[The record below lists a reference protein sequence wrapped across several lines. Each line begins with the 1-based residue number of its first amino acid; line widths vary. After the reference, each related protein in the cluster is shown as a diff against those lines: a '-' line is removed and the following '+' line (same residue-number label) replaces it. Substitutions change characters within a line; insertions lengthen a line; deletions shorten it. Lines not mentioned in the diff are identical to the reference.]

1 MGISHYHLSFEV
13 RSYEVGRLGIVS
25 SGTLLRYLEYLAT
38 EGSAAAGYSRRWYDE
53 HDTAWVVRQM
63 AFEQERP
70 IELGELLALETW
82 PSQFARIQA
91 YREYLVSNA
100 ATGQMLARAHA
111 HWVYISRQRGLPTRL
126 PIDFTE
132 HAIPDPQE
140 VTLAPTPAIQ
150 TVTGEPFQF
159 QMGLR
164 ARRSEADTM
173 GHVNNTVYMDWLEEA
188 IYEAAEALPS
198 SLFEES
204 RVLSSRQRCFVKQ
217 AKLDYMKPCLPGER
231 VEIETTCV
239 GTYEGGLA
247 WQQTIT
253 RAATKEALL
262 RAESLWSWFS

>member
-1 MGISHYHLSFEV
+1 MGISHHHLSFQV

-38 EGSAAAGYSRRWYDE
+38 EGSAAAGYPRRWYDE

-91 YREYLVSNA
+91 FREYVVSSA
-100 ATGQMLARAHA
+100 GTGQMLARAHA
-111 HWVYISRQRGLPTRL
+111 HWVYVNRQRGLPTRL
-126 PIDFTE
+126 PVDFTE

-140 VTLAPTPAIQ
+140 VTLSPAPPTQEVA
-150 TVTGEPFQF
+150 GESFQF
-159 QMGLR
+159 RMGLR

-173 GHVNNTVYMDWLEEA
+173 GHVNNAVYMDWLEEA
-188 IYEAAEALPS
+188 IYEAVEALPS
-198 SLFEES
+198 SFCEGS
-204 RVLSSRQRCFVKQ
+204 TMFATRQRCFVKQ
-217 AKLDYMKPCLPGER
+217 AKLDYMKPCLPGEM
-231 VEIETTCV
+231 VEIETACV

-253 RAATKEALL
+253 RPATKEMLL
-262 RAESLWSWFS
+262 RAESLWSWLS